1 MELRNKKD
9 LIEEFIETINTYSNV
24 YEDFNSFMN
33 SKKKEELDKIILDEN
48 LDREKTYDF
57 IKKSFENGGVEFL
70 GTDIVNI
77 LPPIS
82 MFDVKDERSKKKKL

>member
-57 IKKSFENGGVEFL
+57 IKKSFENGGVEVL

-77 LPPIS
+77 LADFLIYQTRI
-82 MFDVKDERSKKKKL
+82 FNEKNE